1 MSFLT
6 AQWKNLALINYE
18 IDTTILEKYL
28 PKGTEL
34 DVWNGKCYASLVGF
48 RFEDVKILGVKI
60 PFHINFEEVNLRF
73 YVKRFEN
80 GEWKRGVVFIKEIV
94 PKHALS
100 FVANTVYKEH
110 YETLPM
116 QHYVNQKE
124 NATEFMYQ
132 WKAQNKWQTIV
143 VETQKNEIPIEV
155 DSEAEFITEHY
166 FGYTKVNAATTY
178 EYEVKHPRWN
188 QLNVTDFRIH
198 VDFERVYGSKFG
210 FLNHQQPTSVLLAV
224 GSEVRVENKKKL

>member
-1 MSFLT
+1 M
-6 AQWKNLALINYE
+6 
-18 IDTTILEKYL
+18 L
-28 PKGTEL
+28 PRHGLKAGDAAESGQREQTWVGEA
-34 DVWNGKCYASLVGF
+34 NASADHRQL
-48 RFEDVKILGVKI
+48 
-60 PFHINFEEVNLRF
+60 
-73 YVKRFEN
+73 
-80 GEWKRGVVFIKEIV
+80 
-94 PKHALS
+94 
-100 FVANTVYKEH
+100 
-110 YETLPM
+110 